1 MKYIKRLTDY
11 DYEEGIHRSRALVHQ
26 DRIWPY
32 EACQLRCDDPCSI
45 WVKASA
51 GVPVSYTGND
61 DGSDDDE
68 CLVGIEHLLTQGCI
82 NAVRTC
88 RQRCVDAVLSEQT
101 RQAHIFNLTSSTVDL
116 PQLSTHTSS
125 TPLSFTCSVLLIIIV
140 TTRVL

>member
-1 MKYIKRLTDY
+1 M
-11 DYEEGIHRSRALVHQ
+11 
-26 DRIWPY
+26 
-32 EACQLRCDDPCSI
+32 
-45 WVKASA
+45 KASA

-101 RQAHIFNLTSSTVDL
+101 RQASMPSRWRSVSNIALA
-116 PQLSTHTSS
+116 
-125 TPLSFTCSVLLIIIV
+125 SFAE
-140 TTRVL
+140 TRESAIRARKLGKLHRAAI

>member
-11 DYEEGIHRSRALVHQ
+11 DYEEGIHRHELWYTKIEYGHMKRANY
-26 DRIWPY
+26 DAMIR
-32 EACQLRCDDPCSI
+32 AI

-101 RQAHIFNLTSSTVDL
+101 RQASMPSRWRSVSNIALA
-116 PQLSTHTSS
+116 
-125 TPLSFTCSVLLIIIV
+125 SFAE
-140 TTRVL
+140 TRESAIRARKLGKLHRAAI